1 MNVDRARFL
10 KLAVAIATATST
22 TAACSA
28 TPEDQEAG
36 GGAQANT
43 QGLACTIT
51 QPGRGSMAPFAYA
64 EGFCF
69 DLAVHE
75 VDRSELTPADEGVT
89 TRFFD
94 FVYDQCRMYSAML
107 QPEVAKSVHRCLE
120 SANQARGRNADG
132 VATEEFDAG
141 KMYDCGKEALWG
153 VCSSG
158 IDGRINA
165 QKDASGLGRCDR
177 IAAKLKTPGTYRPAS
192 TSTPEAL
199 VDECNRVLSGLK
211 TPARVAIEACV
222 QNEGWDLY
230 TCVEGLSVDFAGK
243 AAEEPAP
250 AEAEACLSPSQLAAP
265 AASECE
271 KVIDK
276 MRGEDFMVEA
286 FARSHCEMYRT
297 KLSPA
302 AAASAVSC
310 LLDPSKQA
318 YDNIYTCGQLGLKRV
333 CKDDAVDAKCA
344 QIVSAITAV
353 DPDANKG
360 GRITRQ
366 CRSLMPGLRSGAQN
380 EVAACVPSL
389 ASSFGRS
396 LARFAFYSCI
406 EGLDP

>member
-10 KLAVAIATATST
+10 KLAVAIAAATST

-28 TPEDQEAG
+28 PGEQETAD
-36 GGAQANT
+36 GAQANT
-43 QGLACTIT
+43 QGLQCSIT

-75 VDRSELTPADEGVT
+75 VDRSQLTPADEGVT

-107 QPEVAKSVHRCLE
+107 QPEVAKSVHQCLTD
-120 SANQARGRNADG
+120 ANALRPRNADN

-141 KMYDCGKEALWG
+141 TMYECGKKALWG

-158 IDGRINA
+158 IDGRVNA
-165 QKDASGLGRCDR
+165 QKDAAGLGRCDR
-177 IAAKLKTPGTYRPAS
+177 IAAKLKTPVQYRSAS
-192 TSTPEAL
+192 SATKEAL
-199 VDECNRVLSGLK
+199 VDECSRVLSGLK
-211 TPARVAIEACV
+211 TPARVAVEACI
-222 QNEGWDLY
+222 QNDGWDLY
-230 TCVEGLSVDFAGK
+230 TCVEGLSVDFTNQAAG
-243 AAEEPAP
+243 EPAP
-250 AEAEACLSPSQLAAP
+250 AEEEACLAPTQLRAP

-271 KVIDK
+271 KVITK
-276 MRGEDFMVEA
+276 MQGEDFMVEA

-297 KLSPA
+297 KFSPS
-302 AAASAVSC
+302 AAASAISC

-333 CKDDAVDAKCA
+333 CKDDAVNAKCG
-344 QIVSAITAV
+344 QIVSAITAI

-366 CRSLMPGLRSGAQN
+366 CRALLPGLKSGAQN
-380 EVAACVPSL
+380 DVAACVPSL
-389 ASSFGRS
+389 ASSFGRGM
-396 LARFAFYSCI
+396 ARFAFYSCV